1 MLTPRACV
9 RARYVML
16 WYGMSTCQIE
26 YLWRELILRGG
37 EHELKNQIKIF
48 GRVWTFGR
56 SGLFWT
62 FGLFWT
68 LGLFWIFLDVWIVL
82 DGRLRNLQTFFPKGK
97 LRKSQTRF
105 EIFF

>member
-1 MLTPRACV
+1 MARAD
-9 RARYVML
+9 
-16 WYGMSTCQIE
+16 SS
-26 YLWRELILRGG
+26 GG

-48 GRVWTFGR
+48 GRVWIFLEVFGR

-82 DGRLRNLQTFFPKGK
+82 DILDFYRRLVFLGF
-97 LRKSQTRF
+97 
-105 EIFF
+105 